1 MDSYGAFEEI
11 ITQRTEAL
19 AFVDKPRFWRSGMPC
34 LDYEMLN
41 ELLSVSAANGKSA
54 QSGELAKGL
63 DMWIAAEIRRAGFEE
78 VGIWPRLHMPRA
90 LDPAIL
96 DFIQS
101 LPAGLAEQCC
111 YQLPKRYKSSQASI
125 LGAAYNK
132 QVDVGMS
139 GWLTGPEILISTK
152 TMTSSF
158 GKNLNNRFEEAYG
171 DAKNLKGRHPLASVG
186 FFFLVDSSIRREET
200 SFAKAISMLEK
211 LKMEKDAYD
220 ACALLLVDFSA
231 ASAHVREKKDGLI
244 PEGISAGSFFL
255 DIIELTLQRA
265 APDAHMVARKL
276 YLNRSM

>member
-152 TMTSSF
+152 
-158 GKNLNNRFEEAYG
+158 N
-171 DAKNLKGRHPLASVG
+171 DD
-186 FFFLVDSSIRREET
+186 FLIR
-200 SFAKAISMLEK
+200 
-211 LKMEKDAYD
+211 
-220 ACALLLVDFSA
+220 
-231 ASAHVREKKDGLI
+231 
-244 PEGISAGSFFL
+244 
-255 DIIELTLQRA
+255 
-265 APDAHMVARKL
+265 
-276 YLNRSM
+276 